1 MEKLKKI
8 ILEMGYLTWMICNIA
23 VIYGIG
29 WGAMKLLESESVGQ
43 FILNLALGMVMLF
56 LVIMV
61 SIASLGLIA
70 IMFGDEKMESKL
82 DDLFDNFKQNKDE

>member
-8 ILEMGYLTWMICNIA
+8 VLGMGYLTWMICNIA

-43 FILNLALGMVMLF
+43 FILYLALGMVMLL
-56 LVIMV
+56 LVIIL
-61 SIASLGLIA
+61 SILCLGLVA
-70 IMFGDEKMESKL
+70 MLFGDEKTAEKMADKIESIMP
-82 DDLFDNFKQNKDE
+82 FDSM